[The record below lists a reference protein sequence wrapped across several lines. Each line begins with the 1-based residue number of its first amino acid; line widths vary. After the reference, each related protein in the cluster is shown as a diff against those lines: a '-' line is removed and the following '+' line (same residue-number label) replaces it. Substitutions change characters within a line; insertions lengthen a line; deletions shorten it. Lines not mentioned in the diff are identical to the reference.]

1 MPTIQNVR
9 LEIVENQGAAA
20 ALVTYR
26 LAFTSQDLGQSP
38 NYIETVELIG
48 VDKIPGE
55 DGQDDPIPG
64 SRSETPVTVTVG
76 TTERRRLIALQG
88 TSIDEDKGAAG
99 PIGAIQATPDEIRAR
114 VTLTPLPGAPVSAV
128 SDPPLVLHQPVVG
141 NNSLSPA

>member
-38 NYIETVELIG
+38 NYVETVELIG
-48 VDKIPGE
+48 VDASPE
-55 DGQDDPIPG
+55 DGQDDAIPG
-64 SRSETPVTVTVG
+64 SRSDAAVTLAVG
-76 TTERRRLIALQG
+76 ATERRRLIALQG
-88 TSIDEDKGAAG
+88 TSLDEDKAPPG
-99 PIGAIQATPDEIRAR
+99 PIAGGGVPTPDEIRAR

-128 SDPPLVLHQPVVG
+128 SDPPLVLHDLLTKK
-141 NNSLSPA
+141 LSPA